1 MVEPVDGLMGMSR
14 PELPSSFII
23 KKKKIEYT
31 VGDIFYQKLAKKTSD
46 EDHARQVFSFY
57 FTDQLKQSFID
68 YNGYLLY
75 NIRG

>member
-14 PELPSSFII
+14 PELPSKYVTS
-23 KKKKIEYT
+23 KKKISYQ
-31 VGDIFYQKLAKKTSD
+31 VGDIFYRELAKKTQD
-46 EDHARQVFSFY
+46 EEHRRQIFAFY
-57 FTDQLKQSFID
+57 FTSQLKQSFID